1 LTPRQTS
8 AAANRQRL
16 IVIGVGQVT
25 DSHADVLAPLLA
37 DAYTGDVN
45 YLDTAIGKVRLRLSE
60 QLTRHDERADTAR
73 TAIEKAFRNFKSR
86 WDNYDWG
93 TDIESYRDYCDH
105 LDALEST
112 GLAAHRDEFAQ
123 KVARW
128 SGADLVELRRA
139 FRNSKDNIQTR
150 LDAVNRIL
158 EDIPFGAKKD
168 RLQIKLKHHTN
179 QLIKRFTA
187 EMEEFASAA
196 TDMEADD
203 LSTEQID
210 LRYRAIE
217 TFIKYLLPADRLP
230 KGVLS
235 TRDELLDVRRHVGII
250 AERVDKDTKDPL
262 STYNSLGG
270 KSGGETQELMAFIV
284 GAALRYQLGD
294 ESRARPRFAP
304 VLLDEGFI
312 KADSQ
317 FAGRAVEAWRKLGF
331 QLIVGSV
338 IDKVSAIEPYVSQ
351 ILQVTKSPEGY
362 SHVSVFAAAADDT
375 DTQDAQH
382 EVA

>member
-1 LTPRQTS
+1 VGPITDTQTEM
-8 AAANRQRL
+8 
-16 IVIGVGQVT
+16 
-25 DSHADVLAPLLA
+25 LAPLLA

-45 YLDTAIGKVRLRLSE
+45 YLDIAIGKVKGRLGTQLSSE
-60 QLTRHDERADTAR
+60 NLRAANARAAIERAFRTFR
-73 TAIEKAFRNFKSR
+73 TA

-93 TDIESYRDYCDH
+93 TDIESYRDYNDH
-105 LDALEST
+105 LDMLVST
-112 GLAAHRDEFAQ
+112 GLADHRDQFAQ

-128 SGADLVELRRA
+128 SGADLVELKRA
-139 FRNSKDNIQTR
+139 FRSAKDSIQTR

-158 EDIPFGAKKD
+158 DDIPFGAGKD
-168 RLQIKLKHHTN
+168 RLHIKSKHSTN
-179 QLIKRFTA
+179 QLMARFTS
-187 EMEEFASAA
+187 EMEVLASAA
-196 TDMEADD
+196 TDIAADD
-203 LSTEQID
+203 LTSDQID
-210 LRYRAIE
+210 RRYRTIE
-217 TFIKYLLPADRLP
+217 TFIRYLLPSDRLP
-230 KGVLS
+230 KGEQSV
-235 TRDELLDVRRHVGII
+235 RDELLDVRRHVSIV
-250 AERVDKDTKDPL
+250 AERVDKDTNELL
-262 STYNSLGG
+262 STYSSLGG

-338 IDKVSAIEPYVSQ
+338 IDKVSAIEPYVRL

-362 SHVSVFAAAADDT
+362 SHVSVFTAEDADYPVEDRE
-375 DTQDAQH
+375 H